1 MRSHCC
7 RMNIKNEKE
16 RSLIDD
22 YRSGGLNVSRML
34 ALLKIPWSTHYY
46 SPPSLHLIRGRKT
59 SMITKRITDAGIME
73 ITDEQ
78 LLLDITGL
86 MGREFVCYSY
96 KKVCKYLQRSG
107 YIINRKKVF
116 RIMGENNLFNY
127 RYNYRS
133 PAMRVVESIVSVQKP
148 KDVREIDIK
157 YVYMERTERN
167 TCLRSSTLTP
177 EGLLVLNTSDITVP
191 HRM

>member
-78 LLLDITGL
+78 LLLDITDL
-86 MGREFVCYSY
+86 LGREFVCYGH
-96 KKVCKYLQRSG
+96 KKACKYLQRSG

-116 RIMGENNLFNY
+116 RIMKENILLNHT
-127 RYNYRS
+127 YNYRN
-133 PAMRVVESIVSVQKP
+133 PPRMVVESTIHVMKP
-148 KDVREIDIK
+148 NEVWEMDIK
-157 YVYMERTERN
+157 YVYILGENRTAYLFAITDCYTREVYEKWKEN
-167 TCLRSSTLTP
+167 II
-177 EGLLVLNTSDITVP
+177 EGSA
-191 HRM
+191 